1 VDSVDSSG
9 FKGVFMADVS
19 ATYDLNIILDPNLDE
34 SRVGSEKDAIANQ
47 IERVGGSIT
56 EMDEWGNRRLAY
68 PIRKLNDGYYIIYK
82 LSLPTSTPRALE
94 DALKLRDNIMR
105 ILVTRERPEWRT
117 RKAPKPRESASQ

>member
-1 VDSVDSSG
+1 
-9 FKGVFMADVS
+9 MADVS

-34 SRVGSEKDAIANQ
+34 SRVNNEKDAIANQ

-56 EMDEWGNRRLAY
+56 EMDEWGNRRMAY

-105 ILVTRERPEWRT
+105 ILITRERPEWRT
-117 RKAPKPRESASQ
+117 RKAPKSRESASQ